1 MLATEAEVRGLVM
14 PSHIVP
20 TDTFMP
26 LSHGE
31 VIDALENA
39 LGAVG
44 LEVARNDN
52 GEALRRFTV
61 IDGGAKMFATLPLTH
76 RIDSESRLML
86 GIANSWNKT
95 LALRLGFGSEVFVCS
110 NGAFFAE
117 KVIGRKHTNRI
128 LEDLPILIAKA
139 LEQTKTFVEEQSKFF
154 DRLRNVYVN
163 DVEANDFVV
172 RAALDHDCITSGE
185 IADVVS
191 EWRTP
196 RYEEFAPRTAWSLH
210 NAFTEVGKRIQ
221 SKNGTLH
228 SERLVR
234 LSGLFADSYAA
245 DLQLS
250 ASRKA
255 NDPNENAALSN

>member
-1 MLATEAEVRGLVM
+1 MFATEAEVRSLVM
-14 PSHIVP
+14 PSDIVP
-20 TDTFMP
+20 TATFKP
-26 LSHGE
+26 LPHGV
-31 VIDALENA
+31 VIDSVEDALK
-39 LGAVG
+39 AVG
-44 LEVARNDN
+44 LEIARDDN
-52 GEALRRFTV
+52 GQALRRFTIV
-61 IDGGAKMFATLPLTH
+61 DNGAKMFATLPLTH
-76 RIDSESRLML
+76 RIDAESRLML
-86 GIANSWNKT
+86 GIANSYNKT

-117 KVIGRKHTNRI
+117 KVIGRKHTGRI
-128 LEDLPILIAKA
+128 LIDLPNLIARA
-139 LEQTKTFVEEQSKFF
+139 LEQTKSFIAEQAKFF
-154 DRLRNVYVN
+154 ERLRNVNVN

-196 RYEEFAPRTAWSLH
+196 RYAEFAPRTAWSLH

-221 SKNGTLH
+221 SKNGNLH

-234 LSGLFADSYAA
+234 LSGLFADSYAS

-250 ASRKA
+250 ATRRSL
-255 NDPNENAALSN
+255 DPSENEALNN